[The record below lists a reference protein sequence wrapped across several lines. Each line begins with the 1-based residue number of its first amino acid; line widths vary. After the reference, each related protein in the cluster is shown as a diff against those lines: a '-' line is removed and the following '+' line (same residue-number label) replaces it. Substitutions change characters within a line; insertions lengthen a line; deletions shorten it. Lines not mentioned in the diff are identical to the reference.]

1 MKQYINVRLTKKL
14 KLMVFGGISWVY
26 DSTTIFFIFM
36 MRLLHFSKAKSLFF
50 LTQRLLTYHNNR
62 KCQHSGIFQGRG
74 HHFCWTMGGTKNS
87 NDLRGFFPFLWC
99 LCGWGLSRVDRTI
112 KILLHFYAPVSPTK
126 DDFILSIIWK
136 KATVSRIQ
144 KCSECVSKNV
154 SAILIQPS
162 DIFYVSGGSQLWH
175 LRLFC
180 LQIFASFWTQ
190 SFESFLRI
198 LQKNIPDHLLFFI
211 LVEAFS
217 DIENFYCNSESL
229 YYLALNAFSIFP
241 AFPELINPIPR
252 YRKCLIRLLWGHGH
266 YYSFDGKDEKIG
278 IDLEGLIEGKL
289 NFPAFWC
296 CSKIYP
302 STKKHMVQVGATFL
316 SIILKTVKTIE
327 KSFWLI

>member
-198 LQKNIPDHLLFFI
+198 LQKKHTRSLAIFHFSRGFFRHRKFSLQLWISLLFG
-211 LVEAFS
+211 
-217 DIENFYCNSESL
+217 IEC
-229 YYLALNAFSIFP
+229 IFD
-241 AFPELINPIPR
+241 FPGFPR
-252 YRKCLIRLLWGHGH
+252 
-266 YYSFDGKDEKIG
+266 
-278 IDLEGLIEGKL
+278 ID
-289 NFPAFWC
+289 
-296 CSKIYP
+296 
-302 STKKHMVQVGATFL
+302 
-316 SIILKTVKTIE
+316 
-327 KSFWLI
+327 